1 MPVGT
6 VSVKVPVE
14 VYEILTD
21 YAARYEVPISQAWF
35 LMKKE
40 YEQRIKALEADLG
53 AVRDEVKK
61 LRRELAKVEKE
72 RDEWKKKYR
81 DDIEEALRVLAG
93 EGERKAKKR

>member
-14 VYEILTD
+14 VYELLTD
-21 YAARYEVPISQAWF
+21 YAARYQVPISQAWF

-40 YEQRIKALEADLG
+40 YEQRIQALQADLD
-53 AVRDEVKK
+53 AARDEVKK
-61 LRRELAKVEKE
+61 LKRELAKAEKE

-81 DDIEEALRVLAG
+81 DEVEEALRVLAG
-93 EGERKAKKR
+93 EGKPKAKKR